1 MATVKLILRTH
12 QADKT
17 GAAPLYIR
25 VIKDR
30 KTKFIS
36 TGYKFLPT
44 QWNPVDQ
51 VVRKSFKG
59 SARMNALLAQKVAD
73 ASGRQKETKVERTST
88 GGSKQTPESVHHSI
102 WNICGNFT
110 VVRAF

>member
-1 MATVKLILRTH
+1 MFRLALRYFVAIFLFFIRLHSFSNVVQQIQIRNIMATVKLILRTH

-44 QWNPVDQ
+44 QWNPVD
-51 VVRKSFKG
+51 
-59 SARMNALLAQKVAD
+59 
-73 ASGRQKETKVERTST
+73 
-88 GGSKQTPESVHHSI
+88 
-102 WNICGNFT
+102 
-110 VVRAF
+110 